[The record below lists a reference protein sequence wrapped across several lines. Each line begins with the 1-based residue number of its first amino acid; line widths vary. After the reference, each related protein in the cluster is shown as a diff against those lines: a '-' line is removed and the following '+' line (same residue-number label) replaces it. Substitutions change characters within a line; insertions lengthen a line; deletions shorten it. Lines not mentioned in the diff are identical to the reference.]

1 MSSRFL
7 RKDLSSF
14 SPYSITY
21 YPDFIKLDAN
31 ENPYELPD
39 EVKRDVMD
47 RFFHL
52 SIRIYPDPNALELR
66 KSISSFLDIDG
77 ITEKNIAV
85 GNGSDEILQYIF
97 IAFLNKEDTVIYPNL
112 SFEMFPILSQIAG
125 VKDIRLELNSSL
137 ELETQSVI
145 DAFQRY
151 RPKLFLICRPN
162 NPTGWAIS
170 KGELLRILEE
180 SKKNNVLV
188 VVDEAYTEFMG
199 DTLCYLVNS
208 FDNLIILR
216 TFSKAFSLAGLRLGY
231 AVSNKEIIND
241 LMAIKL
247 PYNVD
252 IFSQMVGKIVLSYK
266 DKILSRIDEITKE
279 RDRIYNALLKLPKVR
294 VFPSSANF
302 LFFYCEDESLM
313 EKLLSYKIKIR
324 RFEPRHPLLKNAY
337 RVTVGKKEENDRF
350 ISAMEEI
357 LS

>member
-1 MSSRFL
+1 MASRFL

-14 SPYSITY
+14 SPYSVTY
-21 YPDFIKLDAN
+21 YPDFVKLDAN
-31 ENPYELPD
+31 ENPFELPD
-39 EVKRDVMD
+39 EVKRDIED
-47 RFFHL
+47 KFFQL
-52 SIRIYPDPNALELR
+52 PLRIYPDPSALELR
-66 KSISSFLDIDG
+66 RCISSFLGISG
-77 ITEKNIAV
+77 ITEKNIVV
-85 GNGSDEILQYIF
+85 GNGSDELLQYIF
-97 IAFLNKEDTVIYPNL
+97 IAFLNRGDTVMYPNL
-112 SFEMFPILSQIAG
+112 SFEMFPILSRIVG

-145 DAFQRY
+145 EAFQRY

-170 KGELLRILEE
+170 KEELLKILEE
-180 SKKNNVLV
+180 SKKEEVLV
-188 VVDEAYTEFMG
+188 VIDEAYTEFIG
-199 DTLCYLVNS
+199 ETLSYLVNS

-231 AVSNKEIIND
+231 AISNEEIIND
-241 LMAIKL
+241 LMAVKL

-252 IFSQMVGKIVLSYK
+252 VFSQMVGEVVLSYK
-266 DKILSRIDEITKE
+266 DKILSRIDKIIEE
-279 RDRIYNALLKLPKVR
+279 RDRIYNALLRLSKIR

-324 RFEPRHPLLKNAY
+324 RFEPRHPLLRNAY
-337 RVTVGKKEENDRF
+337 RVTVGRREENDRF